1 MKKIVLSLAGVMAAV
16 AFAPEASALPAFA
29 RQTGM
34 ACAACHNQHFPVL
47 NGFGRAFKA
56 AGYTMMGAQEKIEGE
71 HLSIPAVMNTA
82 ILFKGRFQKDNSP
95 KAAAGVANGPGDGH
109 VQFGDEFS
117 LFFGGRVAENAGF
130 LFEGNTAALG
140 GNLLAG
146 FKMPMSYDAG
156 VASLVVVPFTTDAL
170 DASYGFELSSGGVMR
185 ANRWMEHRK
194 ESSAVQYVSS
204 AGAATGVAFA
214 AHNPMGF
221 VTFTKY
227 SPNFAMGAN
236 GGQHPSY
243 SMGSSL
249 LRIAATPEVAGFALV
264 AGVGVRT
271 GVSYEG
277 AGTLVG
283 VATESKQTFAD
294 VQAQGDLAGNEI
306 SLYAQ
311 YATAPAANVATGIAS
326 AYNAGGTVAKTALTL
341 GVDYSLIPHTLH
353 LGGAVRMAKNG
364 LQDANLASM
373 TDNAVTVAA
382 IYDMTQ
388 NIAFHI
394 NHSNYS
400 GSATTVTL
408 ANPTPVTRLTTL
420 MLEAAW

>member
-34 ACAACHNQHFPVL
+34 ACSACHAQHFPVL

-82 ILFKGRFQKDNSP
+82 ILFKGRFQKDNTA
-95 KAAAGVANGPGDGH
+95 KAPAGARNALGDGH

-130 LFEGNTAALG
+130 LFEGNTGAG
-140 GNLLAG
+140 GGQLLAG
-146 FKMPMSYDAG
+146 FKMPISHEVAG
-156 VASLVVVPFTTDAL
+156 VNVVVVPFTTDAL
-170 DASYGFELSSGGVMR
+170 DASYGYELSSGGVMR

-194 ESSAVQYVSS
+194 ESSAVQYVS
-204 AGAATGVAFA
+204 AAAAATGVTLA
-214 AHNPMGF
+214 AQNAMGY
-221 VTFTKY
+221 VAFTKY

-236 GGQHPSY
+236 GGQHSSF

-249 LRIAATPEVAGFALV
+249 LRIAATPEVAGFSLVTGVGIRSGVSYVGGGTV
-264 AGVGVRT
+264 AGVAPLT
-271 GVSYEG
+271 GVAS
-277 AGTLVG
+277 
-283 VATESKQTFAD
+283 ESKQTFAD
-294 VQAQGDLAGNEI
+294 LQAQGSIGENEL

-311 YATAPAANVATGIAS
+311 YARAPVATTGYAS
-326 AYNAGGTVAKTALTL
+326 EYNAGGLTAKTAFTL
-341 GVDYSLIPHTLH
+341 GADYSVIPHTVH
-353 LGGAVRMAKNG
+353 VGGSVLMAKNG
-364 LQDANLASM
+364 AAAGANG
-373 TDNAVTVAA
+373 DNAVTLAA

-388 NIAFHI
+388 NVAFHI

-400 GSATTVTL
+400 GSSRNAVG
-408 ANPTPVTRLTTL
+408 AQKRLTTL